1 MPRNIKITDNDNC
14 ILYEGNLYKLPV
26 AENIII
32 EQSIEYFNDSEP
44 CFLHKS
50 AVTKKIYYEIED
62 FFQEKDNIGVKEI
75 KLGEFPL
82 ILKRLLEKIG
92 NAKSIYL

>member
-14 ILYEGNLYKLPV
+14 TLYEGNLYKLPV

-62 FFQEKDNIGVKEI
+62 FFQEKENIGVRKI
-75 KLGEFPL
+75 KLDEFPL
-82 ILKRLLEKIG
+82 ILQRILENIGNVEKI
-92 NAKSIYL
+92 YL